1 MKRIVQPVFCLA
13 LGMILAAFAVGQ
25 DDEKPVKIND
35 AISMVPATGNVYLV
49 RTRESGFYV

>member
-35 AISMVPATGNVYLV
+35 AISMVQIGRASC
-49 RTRESGFYV
+49 RERV